1 MVVPGERAITV
12 RAATAEDR
20 QAAVAFIS
28 SATARGRASLALL
41 RAGQGLL
48 WTAVEGEGAGAGAGA
63 GAQEG
68 AEEKLVGLLLATAQI
83 DAESEQA
90 IGYIQ
95 ELLVHSAYRRLGV
108 AMHLLDAAEH
118 FFLAQQDFAQ
128 VALVT
133 SPDNEAALSL
143 YRSRGYAVAQVRL
156 TKSRTGGT
164 PIAEEGSA
172 AEESSRLRQ

>member
-48 WTAVEGEGAGAGAGA
+48 WTAVEGEGAGA

-164 PIAEEGSA
+164 PSAEEGSA